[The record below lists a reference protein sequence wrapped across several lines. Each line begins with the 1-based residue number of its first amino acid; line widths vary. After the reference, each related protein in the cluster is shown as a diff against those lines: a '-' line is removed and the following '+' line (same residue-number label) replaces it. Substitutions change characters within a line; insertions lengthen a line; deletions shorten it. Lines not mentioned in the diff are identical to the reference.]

1 MKKGLCFI
9 LIAVVA
15 LSCVSISTVIAYI
28 PGPGTQVAIVPDPS
42 STNGGT
48 LPSSDAAYVNF
59 TFTNL
64 PWINVTAG
72 NLTSYHIVVLVI
84 DAGAPTP
91 LLAPQQVTD
100 LNNWVYNGGKLII
113 YDSEMSAI
121 DYSWLPYPFTTS
133 NPTAAGASGQPVTY
147 MEDNTLGNSN
157 PASYYYINTT
167 QSGSNIWSDAIGDAN
182 VFVTF
187 DTHWCGDIEAENV
200 LETVGW
206 VHTYAVYGDGLFI
219 YNGLDIDP
227 LGVGTVP
234 SSVGVGNVAKIW
246 LLELAQPWGADYNLP
261 CSRKVI
267 PVGGEIISTPLSPTL
282 LAVIAI
288 SIIVAAVTLLSKKLP
303 RTTFKR

>member
-9 LIAVVA
+9 LVAVVA
-15 LSCVSISTVIAYI
+15 LSCVSISTVISYI
-28 PGPGTQVAIVPDPS
+28 PGPGTQVAIVPDPT

-48 LPSSDAAYVNF
+48 LPSSDAAYANF

-64 PWINVTAG
+64 PWVNVTAG

-113 YDSEMSAI
+113 YDSEMPAVN
-121 DYSWLPYPFTTS
+121 YTWLPYPFTTS
-133 NPTAAGASGQPVTY
+133 NPGAAGASGQPVTY
-147 MEDNTLGNSN
+147 LEDNTLGDSN
-157 PASYYYINTT
+157 PASYYYINTD
-167 QSGSNIWSDAIGDAN
+167 QGPGNVWSDAIGDAN
-182 VFVTF
+182 VFLSY
-187 DTHWCGDIEAENV
+187 DIHWCGDIEAENI
-200 LETVGW
+200 LQTVGW
-206 VHTYAVYGDGLFI
+206 VHTYAVYGDGLLI

-234 SSVGVGNVAKIW
+234 SSIGVGNVAKIW
-246 LLELAQPWGADYNLP
+246 LLELAQPWGSDYNLP

-267 PVGGEIISTPLSPTL
+267 PVGGEIITTPLIPTL

-288 SIIVAAVTLLSKKLP
+288 SILVATVTLLSKKLP

>member
-9 LIAVVA
+9 LVAVVA

-28 PGPGTQVAIVPDPS
+28 PGPGTQVAIVPDPT

-48 LPSSDAAYVNF
+48 LPSSDAAYANF

-64 PWINVTAG
+64 PWVNVTAG

-147 MEDNTLGNSN
+147 MEDNTLGNSD
-157 PASYYYINTT
+157 PTSYYYINTT
-167 QSGSNIWSDAIGDAN
+167 QSGGNIWSDAIGDAN
-182 VFVTF
+182 VFITF
-187 DTHWCGDIEAENV
+187 DSHWCGDIEAENV

-219 YNGLDIDP
+219 YNGFDIDP

>member
-9 LIAVVA
+9 VVAVIA
-15 LSCVSISTVIAYI
+15 LSCVSISTVFAYI

-48 LPSSDAAYVNF
+48 LPSSDAAYANF

-64 PWINVTAG
+64 PWVNVTAG

-91 LLAPQQVTD
+91 LLTPQQVTD
-100 LNNWVYNGGKLII
+100 LNDWVYNGGKLII

-133 NPTAAGASGQPVTY
+133 NPTAAGASGQPITY
-147 MEDNTLGNSN
+147 MEDNTLGNSD
-157 PASYYYINTT
+157 PTSYYYINTT
-167 QSGSNIWSDAIGDAN
+167 QSGGNIWSDAIGDGN
-182 VFVTF
+182 VFVSF

-206 VHTYAVYGDGLFI
+206 VHTYAVFGDGLFI
-219 YNGLDIDP
+219 YNGFDIDP
-227 LGVGTVP
+227 LSVGSVP

-246 LLELAQPWGADYNLP
+246 LLELAQPWGDDYNLP
-261 CSRKVI
+261 CSRKVSA
-267 PVGGEIISTPLSPTL
+267 VGGEIITTPLSPTL

-288 SIIVAAVTLLSKKLP
+288 SILVATVTLISKKLP
-303 RTTFKR
+303 RTIFKR